1 MDSLALD
8 TALSNLDLDLDP
20 TAPVKAPSAGVDAQ
34 LALSQ
39 LLGISTSLP
48 RNNLLNTALEP
59 DPSVDDSDNPD
70 KVVDEVRLGEEGW
83 KDRYYQSKF
92 GIDKDDILEKSRI
105 VYAYIE
111 GLCWVLKYYF
121 HVRLCSFIPP
131 LRHYLPNDI

>member
-8 TALSNLDLDLDP
+8 TALSNLDLDFDP

-121 HVRLCSFIPP
+121 HVRLCSHIPP
-131 LRHYLPNDI
+131 VRHYLLSF